1 MDYSMISIIV
11 TVVIGI
17 PGIIWFIL
25 WYHDQ
30 KREERKGKLKNI
42 IKADINEFT
51 SYKELYDFLSD
62 DLKRLK
68 NKYSC
73 VYSPFSS

>member
-1 MDYSMISIIV
+1 MDYSMIGIIL

-25 WYHDQ
+25 WYQDQ

-42 IKADINEFT
+42 IKAGINE
-51 SYKELYDFLSD
+51 L
-62 DLKRLK
+62 RLL
-68 NKYSC
+68 NQIS
-73 VYSPFSS
+73 FR